1 MISREGQDIIREFLD
16 LLRRVKEPAGRIGLQ
31 VLFDRAIGHEAG
43 IRGVIAPRPVPVDAP
58 QGNPEASTGFQ
69 TVGSL
74 PVGARIRFSG
84 LVPVPGHLHL
94 FNLGTSGTC
103 EKLFPKERRANAVSP
118 SDIFELPSPSLFPGY
133 QSFEVTKPTTAESGA
148 PERLLAIVTL
158 DDIDLQCR
166 DLHPRLV
173 CRDALGSLCR
183 GPGFSGPCGAT
194 TSRLLQLDPG
204 RWEYGLVE
212 IDVI

>member
-1 MISREGQDIIREFLD
+1 VISREGQDIIRELLD
-16 LLRRVKEPAGRIGLQ
+16 LLRRIKGPAGRIRLQ
-31 VLFDRAIGHEAG
+31 VSFDGAEGHEAG
-43 IRGVIAPRPVPVDAP
+43 TRGVITPKPVPVDTP

-84 LVPVPGHLHL
+84 WVPTPGHLHL
-94 FNLGTSGTC
+94 FNLGTSGTG

-118 SDIFELPSPSLFPGY
+118 SDVFELPSARLFPGHK
-133 QSFEVTKPTTAESGA
+133 SFAVTKPTTAESGE
-148 PERLLAIVTL
+148 PERLLVILTL
-158 DDIDLQCR
+158 DDIDLQCG

-173 CRDALGSLCR
+173 NRDALGSLCR

-194 TSRLLQLDPG
+194 TSRLLQLDPA

>member
-1 MISREGQDIIREFLD
+1 MISREGQDIIRE
-16 LLRRVKEPAGRIGLQ
+16 LLSLLHQVKGPAGRIRLQ
-31 VLFDRAIGHEAG
+31 VSFDRAVGHEAG
-43 IRGVIAPRPVPVDAP
+43 TRGVITPKPVPVDAP

-84 LVPVPGHLHL
+84 LVPALGHLHL

-103 EKLFPKERRANAVSP
+103 TMLFPKECRANAVSP
-118 SDIFELPSPSLFPGY
+118 NDVFELPSPSLFPMCE
-133 QSFEVTKPTTAESGA
+133 SFDVTKPTTAESGA
-148 PERLLAIVTL
+148 PERLLAILTL
-158 DDIDLQCR
+158 DDVDLQCG

-173 CRDALGSLCR
+173 TRDAWGALCR

-194 TSRLLQLDPG
+194 TSRLFQLDPE

-212 IDVI
+212 LDVV